1 MSAWRL
7 AACWLL
13 LALLPCVAHAAQVQ
27 ATLDRDSVALGQ
39 TVTLN
44 VRVLDASS
52 GVAAPD
58 FSALQADFEILGSS
72 QNRSVGIV
80 NGVRQSE
87 LTFGVALRPRHVGTL
102 EIPALAVAGSRTAP
116 LTLQVTPAAAEPD
129 DANAQADVFVE
140 VQAEPR
146 QVYVGQQV
154 SVVVRLFYAVNL
166 GGALDSPQVD
176 GAQTIKVGDDL
187 KYTAQRGGRSLQV
200 LERRFALVPQRAGRL
215 RIPPLAF
222 QGEVSDPYD
231 PGSFFGPSTPVS
243 ARSAAVDVSVQPA
256 PAAAG
261 TDAWLPA
268 RALTLTM
275 DGLDSSQ
282 PLRVGQPLNL
292 SLTLRAT
299 GLPADALPL
308 PTLPAL
314 DGATVYPDKWADTT
328 GNSGPWLLGTRQ
340 RGFAVVPERAG
351 KLVIPALRVRWWNV
365 LTDRAEVAQ
374 IPPRELTVLPA
385 VGASSAPAQPS
396 GRAAPTAVPA
406 PASSKSWPSG
416 PVPWRWL
423 ALGSL
428 GLWLASVLAWWLM
441 RRRRAAVV
449 VVPLAT
455 DSIRA
460 QRQAFRDA
468 ARGSDV
474 AAQTHALLAWARAE
488 RPSIRDLGDL
498 AAALTDPA
506 QHAAIAAL
514 QRRRYAAMENERDR
528 LAPAL
533 ASAFHRGF
541 VWRVDDHAP
550 PPVVPPLYPFKLR

>member
-1 MSAWRL
+1 
-7 AACWLL
+7 
-13 LALLPCVAHAAQVQ
+13 
-27 ATLDRDSVALGQ
+27 
-39 TVTLN
+39 
-44 VRVLDASS
+44 
-52 GVAAPD
+52 
-58 FSALQADFEILGSS
+58 
-72 QNRSVGIV
+72 
-80 NGVRQSE
+80 
-87 LTFGVALRPRHVGTL
+87 
-102 EIPALAVAGSRTAP
+102 
-116 LTLQVTPAAAEPD
+116 
-129 DANAQADVFVE
+129 
-140 VQAEPR
+140 
-146 QVYVGQQV
+146 
-154 SVVVRLFYAVNL
+154 
-166 GGALDSPQVD
+166 
-176 GAQTIKVGDDL
+176 
-187 KYTAQRGGRSLQV
+187 
-200 LERRFALVPQRAGRL
+200 
-215 RIPPLAF
+215 
-222 QGEVSDPYD
+222 
-231 PGSFFGPSTPVS
+231 
-243 ARSAAVDVSVQPA
+243 
-256 PAAAG
+256 
-261 TDAWLPA
+261 
-268 RALTLTM
+268 M

-314 DGATVYPDKWADTT
+314 DGATVYPDKSADTT